1 VNDDSAID
9 VAVIVDELNID
20 ILEAQALLYKLRRDL
35 DLRIEPVLPLE
46 NKDRSGFLE
55 EVLKIRH
62 SGLLCRSI
70 R

>member
-35 DLRIEPVLPLE
+35 DLRIEPVLLLE